1 MPNGDPPKPT
11 RPVPQPPSQDD
22 PPKPPRPVPLPL
34 PPWPAAEGE
43 PPKPTRPVPQL
54 EPPRPTRPVPQLEP
68 PRPTRPVPQPPPA
81 TPPPADAIQA
91 ALNQPTVVGPVTVC
105 PQSLPILPPP
115 APVPKPG
122 PYAHYV
128 NEQGNHAAVW
138 GPPKANG
145 SQELYLEFQFSKGVP
160 EDRGPGDPDDEAIAR
175 DLALTAVRQA
185 RSLLPKGPYNNR
197 AGLPENIRNRA
208 EHPLTEDGR
217 GDFIWQDG
225 MDLLEEKPGD
235 PNRLFD
241 QTHMAKLP
249 DGLVRALSLMAA
261 STIKME
267 GGVCEKF
274 SSVVLGILSTIAPP
288 GTEALK
294 VAWSG
299 DHHYVVVRHG
309 TSQWYVADP
318 WPHNAYVQPW
328 ADNYFERAG
337 TENYTKLI
345 VHAPVEDMYGVV
357 FDHNELEN
365 SKKAASREVP
375 YTRTDGQFDHNWGQ
389 RDNLPR
395 GAAAAPR
402 GILAAGE
409 EDWG

>member
-22 PPKPPRPVPLPL
+22 PPKPTRPVPQ
-34 PPWPAAEGE
+34 PPSQDD
-43 PPKPTRPVPQL
+43 PPKPTRPVPQPL
-54 EPPRPTRPVPQLEP
+54 PPWPAPDTQPPPPAPGTGRRRPRP
-68 PRPTRPVPQPPPA
+68 PPPA

-91 ALNQPTVVGPVTVC
+91 ALNQPAVAGPVTVC

-115 APVPKPG
+115 APVPRPG

-128 NEQGNHAAVW
+128 NEQGDHAAVW
-138 GPPKANG
+138 GPSDN
-145 SQELYLEFQFSKGVP
+145 LYLELQFSKGVP
-160 EDRGPGDPDDEAIAR
+160 EDRSPGHPGDEAIAR
-175 DLALTAVRQA
+175 DLALAAVRQA
-185 RSLLPKGPYNNR
+185 RSLLPNGPYNNR
-197 AGLPENIRNRA
+197 AGLPEKIRNRA

-241 QTHMAKLP
+241 QTRMAKLP

-274 SSVVLGILSTIAPP
+274 SSVVLGILSTTAPP

-299 DHHYVVVRHG
+299 DHHYVVVRYG

-328 ADNYFERAG
+328 ADNYFERAS
-337 TENYTKLI
+337 TENYTRLT

-395 GAAAAPR
+395 GVAVPPR